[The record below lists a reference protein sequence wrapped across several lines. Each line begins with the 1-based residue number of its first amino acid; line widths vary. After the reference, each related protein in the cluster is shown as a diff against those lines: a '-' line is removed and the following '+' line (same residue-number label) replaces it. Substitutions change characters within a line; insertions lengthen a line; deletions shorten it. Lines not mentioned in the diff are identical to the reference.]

1 MTDVSQLLAE
11 AKDLLDAFS
20 RCDRIWAQLR
30 RSESG
35 THLTYRDAVA
45 LVQHHRESLRKLL
58 LVTSAEELMELI
70 DQDQNDHLDEDEQ
83 LMLFSLIK
91 ERMQRIATDLRLSHE
106 YSTAEALMQEAR
118 TLERGIF
125 AYQQELRG
133 RIYSVEEKMQRDAI
147 AEDRR
152 RFKAIWSSKLAEIQ
166 KETEGKISQLKAE
179 QSAEMSQLQAEF
191 SPADRSTIKP
201 RESYLELQTEERM
214 AAITEKYPEAKK
226 ARRILLE
233 AEVSEAQRVHSEL
246 LKTHLSKIRNMQH
259 RHKLELECA
268 LQRADTALER
278 VKRRMEI
285 ARLQLTKAI
294 ANRLKTLAKVQADGY
309 REGNKMGIL
318 REELRRT
325 KDQSKKIVSALNDLK
340 YAPLSLIKG
349 EKLTRSSA
357 PLPPLSASYR
367 AEDTLVSAARL
378 KALIPE
384 VPKFKLRTEV
394 LRIEAPNI
402 SNVPGAA
409 YKKRG
414 LRQSSPP
421 VALAKL
427 YSSDLFLLS
436 PQSDFA

>member
-1 MTDVSQLLAE
+1 MTDVSLLLSE
-11 AKDLLDAFS
+11 AQDLLDASS
-20 RCDRIWAQLR
+20 RCDTIWAQLR

-35 THLTYRDAVA
+35 THLTYRDAA
-45 LVQHHRESLRKLL
+45 ILVQHHSESLRKLL

-70 DQDQNDHLDEDEQ
+70 DQDQNGHLDEDEQ

-91 ERMQRIATDLRLSHE
+91 ERMQRVATDLRLSHE

-118 TLERGIF
+118 TLERRIF

-133 RIYSVEEKMQRDAI
+133 RIYSVEEKMQREAI

-152 RFKAIWSSKLAEIQ
+152 RFLAIWNSKLEEVRREAE
-166 KETEGKISQLKAE
+166 EKISQLKAE

-233 AEVSEAQRVHSEL
+233 AEASEAQRIHSEL
-246 LKTHLSKIRNMQH
+246 LKTHLSKVKNMQN

-309 REGNKMGIL
+309 REGNKMGLL

-349 EKLTRSSA
+349 EKQTRSCAS
-357 PLPPLSASYR
+357 LPPLSVSYR
-367 AEDTLVSAARL
+367 SEEPLVSAARL
-378 KALIPE
+378 KALISE
-384 VPKFKLRTEV
+384 VPKFKLKSEV

-402 SNVPGAA
+402 SNAPGA

-414 LRQSSPP
+414 VRRSSPAP
-421 VALAKL
+421 AALAQL
-427 YSSDLFLLS
+427 YSSDLSLLS